1 MTTPNVITNLLLNN
15 LLRQTQHQK
24 ETIKELS
31 YRQYHSNEFKALIN
45 NLLIINEKINDE
57 LEGINGDEDDASDE
71 IILYSDILKYIQDL
85 CKYIE
90 VSTMENIP
98 PHLMYFTNFA
108 TKKFK
113 KESSFIIIPVYKTN
127 FYFKELSVELQ
138 HKFRRCI
145 SGILD
150 LYPIGGK
157 KLSLLMYPFAYKN
170 CVFTMSL
177 LTHEVAHY
185 VETEYN
191 VVNDLFDN
199 IQIDSRYVDDILDNI
214 SRRRVGD
221 TGRTLD
227 FFLSRPT
234 LSVVINNEIVRIVN
248 NWLKEIFCDLYAFKV
263 VGPAYLISMI
273 EFILSL
279 TKADNCDEEH
289 PPLEMRLRVLIEEYK
304 SSNYRYLLKN
314 SKIDEFIKFVDHIDQ
329 IEKYLKE
336 CEKDLSIS
344 SEENYAYMT
353 VERLLPDIKKIV
365 NDIVKKLDVY
375 YPPKQFIND
384 VPILLQSIKSLI
396 IPCELSIGEPADII
410 SILNS
415 YIIYQIQNINEHYK
429 ELKDILKIKK
439 VKFEYNITELIT
451 KGVELCEIQK
461 ALKEKL

>member
-1 MTTPNVITNLLLNN
+1 MALPPVITNLLLSN

-31 YRQYHSNEFKALIN
+31 YRQYHSNEFNKLIN
-45 NLLIINEKINDE
+45 NLLMINDKINDE
-57 LEGINGDEDDASDE
+57 LDRITGDEEDAFDE

-108 TKKFK
+108 TNKFK
-113 KESSFIIIPVYKTN
+113 KESSFILIPVYKTN

-138 HKFRRCI
+138 QKFRRCI

-170 CVFTMSL
+170 CIFTMSL
-177 LTHEVAHY
+177 LTHEIGHY
-185 VETEYN
+185 VETENN
-191 VVNDLFDN
+191 VVNNLFGN
-199 IQIDSRYVDDILDNI
+199 IQIDPRYVEEILDEI
-214 SRRRVGD
+214 SRRRIGD

-227 FFLSRPT
+227 HFLSRPA

-263 VGPAYLISMI
+263 IGPAYLISMI
-273 EFILSL
+273 EFIFSL
-279 TKADNCDEEH
+279 TKADISDEEH
-289 PPLEMRLRVLIEEYK
+289 PPLELRLRVLLEEYK
-304 SSNYRYLLKN
+304 SSNYRHSLKN

-329 IEKYLKE
+329 VEKYFKE
-336 CEKDLSIS
+336 YEKDLSIS
-344 SEENYAYMT
+344 SQENYAYIT
-353 VERLLPDIKKIV
+353 VEKLVPDIKRIV
-365 NDIVKKLDVY
+365 NDIVKELDVY
-375 YPPKQFIND
+375 YTPKQFIND
-384 VPILLQSIKSLI
+384 VPILLKSIKSLV
-396 IPCELSIGEPADII
+396 IPCELSLGEPADII

-415 YIIYQIQNINEHYK
+415 YIIYQIENINEHYK
-429 ELKDILKIKK
+429 ELNEKLIIEK